1 MLEDRA
7 ETTAHPIQEA
17 FFFSTERENRATQ
30 ETWIHLFADC
40 RFVKTIW
47 DAVATWAAFPIS
59 GGLVDHIS
67 ATTFK
72 RWKRFA
78 KPHHVGDLGDLA

>member
-1 MLEDRA
+1 M
-7 ETTAHPIQEA
+7 
-17 FFFSTERENRATQ
+17 
-30 ETWIHLFADC
+30 
-40 RFVKTIW
+40 
-47 DAVATWAAFPIS
+47 ATWAAFPIS

-78 KPHHVGDLGDLA
+78 KPHHVGDLGDLAGTQCKNFQAQGSAMSDGDLKD